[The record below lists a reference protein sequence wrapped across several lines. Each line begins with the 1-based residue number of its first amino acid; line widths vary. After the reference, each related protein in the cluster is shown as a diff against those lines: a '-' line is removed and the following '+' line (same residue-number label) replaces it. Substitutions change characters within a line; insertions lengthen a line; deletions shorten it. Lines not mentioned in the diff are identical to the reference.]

1 MVAPRHQDY
10 YRERSQHFLN
20 LFDDELERGE
30 LEVSCELLWGSAAHA
45 IKSAAQQRRWRHGP
59 HTLLGAAIDRL
70 VENGAPAHLTGQ
82 YEIASA
88 FHVGFYGDRQF
99 SPEQLR
105 LAKGLIAEFI
115 QSGKFALTG
124 AALCRHNGGRP
135 QNRAPN
141 LTARRHAVYTA
152 ALTNRRR

>member
-10 YRERSQHFLN
+10 YRERSRHFLD

-30 LEVSCELLWGSAAHA
+30 LEISCELLWGSAAHA
-45 IKSAAQQRRWRHGP
+45 IKSAAQQRGWRHGS

-70 VENGAPAHLTGQ
+70 VEDGAPAHITGQ
-82 YEIASA
+82 YDIASA

-115 QSGKFALTG
+115 QTLESL
-124 AALCRHNGGRP
+124 P
-135 QNRAPN
+135 
-141 LTARRHAVYTA
+141 
-152 ALTNRRR
+152 